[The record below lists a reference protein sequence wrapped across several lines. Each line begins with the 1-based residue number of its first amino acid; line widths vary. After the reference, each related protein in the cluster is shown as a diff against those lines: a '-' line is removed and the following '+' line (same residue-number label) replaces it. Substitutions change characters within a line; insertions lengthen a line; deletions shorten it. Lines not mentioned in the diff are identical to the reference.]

1 MIDSLIDGSNAD
13 GPGGAIFT
21 LDGDVAVLDS
31 TLIGNRADDRGGAI
45 SGEADVLV
53 VNSTIARNLAV
64 AHAGGGVWARGDLVL
79 VNSTVTDNYAEGEGG
94 GVLAAG
100 RTTLLSSTVSANI
113 ASIAANV
120 GSAGVLRSSGSII
133 GPAQVDETTGDTRP
147 TRRSCRVYRTVSGGH
162 NFVTDDSCEL
172 HHATDILGTDPQL
185 RRLEDDPKGFVLT
198 PFDSSPVRAPHP
210 GGRVPA
216 EAPRSAPRRPAAE
229 ALRRLGRGA
238 LARRRRRGPRHGRR
252 LRHRRGRVAP
262 APDRATR
269 RRPYRPRSPAGGGA
283 PPAAVAASA
292 PPAAVRPGGLTALSR
307 RIDALDAASRRF
319 GELLRCTTEVPVDQA
334 GDTAHRWG
342 FRYDERDG
350 TGIDHRPALV
360 RHRGRGRPD
369 LRFLRLSR
377 AKRCLSAAPDPQ
389 GTARAAAARPSLREL
404 RATVARIERRTK
416 RFDAWESCLSWLPV
430 TEAGDRSQDLG
441 FLRGKRHDTAIDLD
455 TSEWDD
461 PDYQLMAFVGRD
473 RPFHGECDTEP
484 GEGFDGLPARAAAAD
499 ALEEDVDDLVEPVG
513 DITRFDECL
522 YTVGARDRGGYA
534 FRSRAGAART
544 PPRPLVRPRPP
555 PAADGPDGLPG
566 RGAAADR
573 VQRGRRRPGH
583 RGIGGGGGIRT
594 LGAGVTHTTVFE
606 TARFN
611 HSRTPPRMRSG
622 RGMKGYP
629 PAHRATQRFDAKNAR
644 SSAAHSSASSP
655 PVTSGRWLRRGSAR
669 TSSTLPAAPA
679 LGSAVP

>member
-1 MIDSLIDGSNAD
+1 M
-13 GPGGAIFT
+13 
-21 LDGDVAVLDS
+21 
-31 TLIGNRADDRGGAI
+31 
-45 SGEADVLV
+45 
-53 VNSTIARNLAV
+53 
-64 AHAGGGVWARGDLVL
+64 
-79 VNSTVTDNYAEGEGG
+79 
-94 GVLAAG
+94 
-100 RTTLLSSTVSANI
+100 
-113 ASIAANV
+113 
-120 GSAGVLRSSGSII
+120 
-133 GPAQVDETTGDTRP
+133 DETTGDTRP

-198 PFDSSPVRAPHP
+198 PFDSSPVR
-210 GGRVPA
+210 GRI
-216 EAPRSAPRRPAAE
+216 PAADCLPKLPDPLP
-229 ALRRLGRGA
+229 AGQLLKPYVDWGAVLSRDAVGAVRGTDGA
-238 LARRRRRGPRHGRR
+238 CDIGAVESPPPPIEPP
-252 LRHRRGRVAP
+252 P
-262 APDRATR
+262 APVPPPITGG
-269 RRPYRPRSPAGGGA
+269 GGGA

-292 PPAAVRPGGLTALSR
+292 PPAAALPGGLTTLSR

-377 AKRCLSAAPDPQ
+377 AKRCLSAASDPE
-389 GTARAAAARPSLREL
+389 GTARAAGARPSLREL
-404 RATVARIERRTK
+404 RGRVARIERRTK

-499 ALEEDVDDLVEPVG
+499 ALEEDVEDLVRARRGHHALRRVPVHRRRPRPG
-513 DITRFDECL
+513 RL
-522 YTVGARDRGGYA
+522 RVPVPRR
-534 FRSRAGAART
+534 AART

-566 RGAAADR
+566 RGAAPDR

-611 HSRTPPRMRSG
+611 HSRTPPRARSG
-622 RGMKGYP
+622 RGEKG
-629 PAHRATQRFDAKNAR
+629 
-644 SSAAHSSASSP
+644 
-655 PVTSGRWLRRGSAR
+655 
-669 TSSTLPAAPA
+669 
-679 LGSAVP
+679 